1 MIFYDL
7 LSKILLISYRLS
19 MQALQCMFKDNLNSA
34 TPSSYCNEFNLNH
47 YFCNIFPVFT
57 DNSLNQNLILFF
69 FLHSFQYLL
78 HYLKFLKDWF
88 EPYKWETTPVA
99 RSAWTFLKD
108 SYHGTLCLRHKPQHI
123 AVGLIYMALECHGVE
138 VPLQTNVTVPWY
150 KVSYVVFYGTCR
162 DYEQGYRMLLEARRN
177 YVQQDTQ
184 CKQKSCIG

>member
-1 MIFYDL
+1 MNSIWTIISAIYFQYSLTILWTRIF
-7 LSKILLISYRLS
+7 
-19 MQALQCMFKDNLNSA
+19 NS
-34 TPSSYCNEFNLNH
+34 
-47 YFCNIFPVFT
+47 
-57 DNSLNQNLILFF
+57 FF
-69 FLHSFQYLL
+69 FSFQYLL

-150 KVSYVVFYGTCR
+150 KVSYVIFYGPCR
-162 DYEQGYRMLLEARRN
+162 DYEYG
-177 YVQQDTQ
+177 DTW
-184 CKQKSCIG
+184 